1 MKDEMKHRKRR
12 IVLSTLAMRR
22 FLAVLLCVAMVVS
35 LFVDIAAD
43 AKSAGNIQTVTTAVE
58 SLVSAP
64 VASEGMKVS
73 APVEID
79 RRVETKVNLSD
90 SHIEETK
97 AVPEASNMQLDSQFG
112 DIQLRAQRAAKTVYY
127 VGVTP
132 PDYGDVVDN
141 YNDSS
146 QIATF
151 VAVPRPGCRFEF
163 WSEYFTDEDGKQ
175 KERLIQDADPYSST
189 YSWRVNTNGRTVI
202 AHFRKDG
209 EYFIW
214 QNVYSSKGSI
224 TITNNTIN
232 ECYKPGYELNI
243 VANAYNGYKV
253 VGIQWGYVVG
263 NGTEG
268 SENVEWQTISNG
280 NTASLIMPNHDIWI
294 QAVFYSTAEH
304 TVNLLTDG
312 NGTVTFKN
320 SNATTGTFREGDVVE
335 VTVKPKQYYRL
346 SSITGLYSEFD
357 LETYSFIMPDI
368 DLNLN
373 FGFKYAATVYEV
385 KLACNAKN
393 YVDYQVELIDEANQ
407 ICKATT
413 SVKSDY
419 IHNLAFQGWYD
430 FVDENNMTLLSTD
443 TEYTF
448 RLDRTFTLAAVYA
461 SGHMLYLSQSNAGVL
476 SAKPQ
481 KDCYVPGETVR
492 LFAVPKDNY
501 YLDGYSKADYI
512 NGELSEFEKIDGD
525 TIVFGN
531 NVIAVKADF
540 IPYLVCNVTANIP
553 EAGKVTGTGKYRK
566 GDTIVFEA
574 TPNEGY
580 VFRYWANKSD
590 ETGIISENPTY
601 TYKVNSDKGGEINL
615 VAVFQELPKYTITAT
630 PNSTYGTVEG
640 AGTYHK
646 GAKATLT
653 ATPNNNCV
661 FVNWT
666 ENGNVVST
674 DSTYTFE
681 VTQNRTLIAV
691 FKPEIVTV
699 SAVANEA
706 AFGSVSGAGVYNK
719 GTSVTLTAT
728 ANTGYRFINW
738 TEENTIVSSKADY
751 SFTAERD
758 INLIANFVVDED
770 TIDVSANNDKYGS
783 VSGGGTYQKGKP
795 VTLTATANNGYIF
808 VNWTENGNVVSTD
821 ATYSFLMA
829 NARTLVAN
837 FKPKTF
843 NVTVSASP
851 SEGGTVEKSGSC
863 EYDTPVTVKATP
875 AEGYRFLNWSEGGNP
890 VSTNAEFSFT
900 VSKDRALTAIFEK
913 IVYYNIGVSPAP
925 LNYGT
930 VTGGGRYEAKTTVDV
945 EAIPKAGF
953 IFTNWTENGTVVSE
967 KAKYTFT
974 ASANRT
980 LVANFAV
987 DLREI
992 KVSTSDATLG
1002 SVSGGGN
1009 IQVGQVATVIATAN
1023 QNCRFVNWT
1032 ENGVPVST
1040 KATFEFTVEKERNLV
1055 AVFEE
1060 IGKVTINAVSS
1071 DDKLGSVSGGGTH
1084 YVGSWV
1090 ELVATAS
1097 DNCRFV
1103 SWTENGEVVS
1113 SSAEY
1118 SFEASKTRTL
1128 VANFEMIMYTIS
1140 AEPNNSAYGTVE
1152 GAGSY
1157 QQGSTVELKATAAE
1171 GYRFVKW
1178 TEDGKLVSSYAS
1190 YKFECT
1196 SKRNLVAVFEA
1207 IPTFTVTVS
1216 SNDSTLG
1223 TVSGGGSVYEG
1234 KPVTVTASANKY
1246 CLFVEWTMNDK
1257 SVSTNATYDFV
1268 PENDCALVAVFAKD
1282 MAKVTVASNDTTFGS
1297 VSGGGEFQK
1306 GSDVTVK
1313 ATAADDDHRFVNW
1326 TENGEEVST
1335 SPEYLFTLEKDIAL
1349 VANFKKIERCTV
1361 EAVSS
1366 NEAAG
1371 SVTGGGVFEV
1381 GGTATLI
1388 AQPGEEGIFVN
1399 WTENGTE
1406 VCTTPTYSF
1415 TVENDRNLVAN
1426 FKVKTYTIQVQANDS
1441 SYGSVSGGGDFT
1453 KGQTATVTATAEN
1466 GYLFDHWESNGTNV
1480 SNQSSYPFNVTGSVV
1495 LVAVFKEDP
1504 NGVRYPLAINDVRV
1518 TSKNKDNIKGYG
1530 ITGTITY
1537 EGNSKKGTLTLNNA
1551 KIENTNYSCIK
1562 CYEGLELTIRL
1573 IGDNS
1578 IVLNT
1583 DDDVLTAGINKD
1595 GYELITITGSG
1606 KLTISG
1612 GRFGINS
1619 NGPLAINGSTVEI
1632 TLYNKNSAGL
1642 HIGGNI
1648 DVSEKSNIKVTADS
1662 FGVYCGARSVTLSD
1676 GSELNVTTKA
1686 QKSSPADCMYIS
1698 HDLVVNEGCKLTIQG
1713 NTENGIHTYGGV
1725 VKILS
1730 SEVSV
1735 SALNSAIEAYSGIT
1749 LGDGI
1754 AIVIPAGGQI
1764 SDDVIWIKILDADGN
1779 VAKDVTLT
1787 KGITINATASSKEAG
1802 TVEGAGCYAQ
1812 GAGTTVK
1819 LKAIPNE
1826 GYEFVNWTEGTQIVS
1841 DKAAYE
1847 FSLQDERTLVANF
1860 RKKKFTIKFMNADGT
1875 VLQSEMV
1882 EYGVKPVYNRQ
1893 TPTKAATKQYTYTFA
1908 GWDREIIEVA
1918 GDATY
1923 TATYDYKVNSYR
1935 IRFVNDDG
1943 TELQSE
1949 MVEYGVKP
1957 VYNGLTPTKEATKQY
1972 TYTFA
1977 GWDSEIIEVAGDAT
1991 YTATYDYKVNSYRIR
2006 FVDGDG
2012 KELQSSMVEYGVV
2025 PQYTGE
2031 EPARPKTA
2039 QYTWIF
2045 AGWDKSVVAVTGEET
2060 YKAVFSD
2067 KLNTYKIRFV
2077 DEDGT
2082 ELQSEV
2088 LDFGTKPVY
2097 SGKTPAKAATK
2108 QYTYTFAGW
2117 DNEVIAVAGDATYTA
2132 KYDSKINSYQ
2142 AVFDS
2147 NGGSEVSAKTV
2158 EYGSKLENVA
2168 EPVRKG
2174 FDFIGWFTDAACT
2187 KKVDFT
2193 APITDD
2199 CKFYAGWEEVFFTVT
2214 GDTSWDVKSG
2224 KDFHIHVTRSRNDD
2238 ILFGMFGG
2246 ILLDGK
2252 PVDGKYFK
2260 AVKGSI
2266 DLTVSSE
2273 LLKTIE
2279 DGNHEITV
2287 LIGDTSVTA
2296 KVAVSNDVGASEK
2309 VEAPKTADTL
2319 PVAILLFLVLAAL
2332 VMSGVVLYRRKNAR
2346 A

>member
-1 MKDEMKHRKRR
+1 MKVKIKHWMQGICPKHH
-12 IVLSTLAMRR
+12 AMRR
-22 FLAVLLCVAMVVS
+22 VLAVLLCVVMVGG
-35 LFVDIAAD
+35 LFVDSTAD

-79 RRVETKVNLSD
+79 SRVETKVNLSD
-90 SHIEETK
+90 SHIEGTK

-112 DIQLRAQRAAKTVYY
+112 DMQLRAQRAAKNVYY

-141 YNDSS
+141 YNASS
-146 QIATF
+146 QIATL

-163 WSEYFTDEDGKQ
+163 WSEYFTDEDGKE
-175 KERLIQDADPYSST
+175 KERLIQDEDPYSST

-224 TITNNTIN
+224 TITNNTEN
-232 ECYKPGYELNI
+232 ESYKPGYELNI

-268 SENVEWQTISNG
+268 NENVEWQTISNG
-280 NTASLIMPNHDIWI
+280 NTASLKMPNHDIWI

-304 TVNLLTDG
+304 TVSLSTDG

-373 FGFKYAATVYEV
+373 FGFKYAATAYEV
-385 KLACNAKN
+385 KLVTNAKN
-393 YVDYQVELIDEANQ
+393 YVDYQVEVLDEANQ

-419 IHNLAFQGWYD
+419 IHYFAFLGWYD
-430 FVDENNMTLLSTD
+430 YVDANNMTLLSTD
-443 TEYTF
+443 TEYIF
-448 RLDRTFTLAAVYA
+448 RLDRNFTLAALYA
-461 SGHMLYLSQSNAGVL
+461 NGKMLYLAQTDAGVL
-476 SAKPQ
+476 SAMPQ

-525 TIVFGN
+525 TIVFGD

-540 IPYLVCNVTANIP
+540 IPYVICNVTANIP

-590 ETGIISENPTY
+590 ETGMISDKTTY

-706 AFGSVSGAGVYNK
+706 AFGSVSGAGVFSK
-719 GTSVTLTAT
+719 GMSVTLTAT
-728 ANTGYRFINW
+728 ANTGYRFVNW
-738 TEENTIVSSKADY
+738 TEGNTIVSSKADY
-751 SFTAERD
+751 PFTAERD

-770 TIDVSANNDKYGS
+770 TIDVSSNNDKYGS
-783 VSGGGTYQKGKP
+783 VSGGGTYQKGKN
-795 VTLTATANNGYIF
+795 VEVTATANEGYEF

-843 NVTVSASP
+843 NVTISASP
-851 SEGGTVEKSGSC
+851 SEGGTVEKSGTC
-863 EYDTPVTVKATP
+863 EYDTEVNVKATP

-890 VSTNAEFSFT
+890 VSTNAEFSFM

-913 IVYYNIGVSPAP
+913 IVYYNIGVSPAS
-925 LNYGT
+925 LDYGT
-930 VTGGGRYEAKTTVDV
+930 VTGGGLYEAKTPV
-945 EAIPKAGF
+945 EVVAIPKKGF

-980 LVANFAV
+980 LVAHFDV
-987 DLREI
+987 DYREI
-992 KVSTSDATLG
+992 NVSTSDVTLG
-1002 SVSGGGN
+1002 SVSGGGR
-1009 IQVGQVATVIATAN
+1009 IQVGQKATVIATAN

-1032 ENGVPVST
+1032 ENGVPVT
-1040 KATFEFTVEKERNLV
+1040 TDATYEFTVEKEWNLV

-1071 DDKLGSVSGGGTH
+1071 DSNLGSVSGGGTH
-1084 YVGSWV
+1084 YVGSKV
-1090 ELVATAS
+1090 TLVATAFK
-1097 DNCRFV
+1097 NCRFV

-1113 SSAEY
+1113 SSVEFIFTAEQ
-1118 SFEASKTRTL
+1118 TRSL
-1128 VANFEMIMYTIS
+1128 VANFEKIMYTIS
-1140 AEPNNSAYGTVE
+1140 AEPNNSAYGTVT
-1152 GAGSY
+1152 GAGDY
-1157 QQGSTVELKATAAE
+1157 QQGVTVNLTATASK

-1178 TEDGKLVSSYAS
+1178 TEDGQPVSSNAS
-1190 YKFECT
+1190 YSFECKT
-1196 SKRNLVAVFEA
+1196 NRNIVAVFEA

-1223 TVSGGGSVYEG
+1223 SVSGGGKVYEG
-1234 KPVTVTASANKY
+1234 KTVTVTATAMEY
-1246 CLFVEWTMNDK
+1246 CLFVEWQMNGK
-1257 SVSTNATYDFV
+1257 SVSTNPTYTFA
-1268 PENDCALVAVFAKD
+1268 PNSDCTLVAVFAEDK
-1282 MAKVTVASNDTTFGS
+1282 AKVTVASNDTTFGS

-1306 GSDVTVK
+1306 GSDVTVI

-1335 SPEYLFTLEKDIAL
+1335 SSEYKFTLEKDIAL
-1349 VANFKKIERCTV
+1349 VANFKKIERYTV

-1366 NEAAG
+1366 NDAAG
-1371 SVTGGGVFEV
+1371 SVLVIRGPIFEV
-1381 GGTATLI
+1381 GDRAILL
-1388 AQPGEEGIFVN
+1388 ARPGEEGIFEN
-1399 WTENGTE
+1399 WTENGTV
-1406 VCTTPTYSF
+1406 VCTTPAYSF
-1415 TVENDRNLVAN
+1415 IVENDRNLVAN
-1426 FKVKTYTIQVQANDS
+1426 FKLKTYTVQVQANYS

-1466 GYLFDHWESNGTNV
+1466 GYLFDHWDLNGNNESD
-1480 SNQSSYPFNVTGSVV
+1480 QSSYSFAVSGDVA

-1504 NGVRYPLAINDVRV
+1504 NGVSYPLSVCGIKV
-1518 TSKNKDNIKGYG
+1518 TSKNKDDIMGDGTVTYKGDA
-1530 ITGTITY
+1530 
-1537 EGNSKKGTLTLNNA
+1537 KKGTLTLNNA
-1551 KIENTNYSCIK
+1551 NLKYFDDCIL
-1562 CYEGLELTIRL
+1562 CGEGLELTIYL
-1573 IGDNS
+1573 VGDNS
-1578 IVLNT
+1578 IT
-1583 DDDVLTAGINKD
+1583 SDWCGIFKEK
-1595 GYELITITGSG
+1595 GFELITITGSG
-1606 KLTISG
+1606 KLTITG
-1612 GRFGINS
+1612 GTAGVS
-1619 NGPLAINGSTVEI
+1619 SDGYLAIKGSTIVI
-1632 TLYNKNSAGL
+1632 SLDRKNSRGFYV
-1642 HIGGNI
+1642 GGGI
-1648 DVSEKSNIKVTADS
+1648 EVSENSDITVTAD
-1662 FGVYCGARSVTLSD
+1662 FCAVYCSLGTVTVSD
-1676 GSELNVTTKA
+1676 GSELKLTTTG
-1686 QKSSPADCMYIS
+1686 QKSESQYCLYAR
-1698 HDLVVNEGCKLTIQG
+1698 HGLVVNDGCKLTVKG
-1713 NTENGIHTYGGV
+1713 NSLNGIKTGDGWS
-1725 VKILS
+1725 VKLLS
-1730 SEVSV
+1730 PEVSI
-1735 SALNSAIEAYSGIT
+1735 SALNSAIEAPSGIT
-1749 LGDGI
+1749 LGNGI
-1754 AIVIPAGGQI
+1754 MIATPAGGQI
-1764 SDDVIWIKILDADGN
+1764 SNDGERIVDADGN

-1826 GYEFVNWTEGTQIVS
+1826 GYEFVSWTENGQIVS

-1860 RKKKFTIKFMNADGT
+1860 LKKKFTITFRNDDGT
-1875 VLQSEMV
+1875 KLQSETV
-1882 EYGVKPVYNRQ
+1882 EYGVKPVYNGK

-1908 GWDREIIEVA
+1908 GWDSEIIEVA

-1923 TATYDYKVNSYR
+1923 TATYDHKVNSYR

-1957 VYNGLTPTKEATKQY
+1957 VYNGKTPTKAATKQY

-1977 GWDSEIIEVAGDAT
+1977 AWDSEIIEVVGDAT
-1991 YTATYDYKVNSYRIR
+1991 YTATYDHKVNSYRIR
-2006 FVDGDG
+2006 FVND
-2012 KELQSSMVEYGVV
+2012 
-2025 PQYTGE
+2025 
-2031 EPARPKTA
+2031 
-2039 QYTWIF
+2039 
-2045 AGWDKSVVAVTGEET
+2045 
-2060 YKAVFSD
+2060 
-2067 KLNTYKIRFV
+2067 
-2077 DEDGT
+2077 DGT

-2088 LDFGTKPVY
+2088 LDFGAKPVY
-2097 SGKTPAKAATK
+2097 NGKTPAKAATK

-2132 KYDSKINSYQ
+2132 KYDSKLNSYQ
-2142 AVFDS
+2142 VAFEA
-2147 NGGSEVSAKTV
+2147 NGGSEISAKTV

-2168 EPVRKG
+2168 DPVRKG

-2187 KKVDFT
+2187 KKADLT

-2273 LLKTIE
+2273 LFKTIE

-2296 KVAVSNDVGASEK
+2296 KVAVSNDTGRNEAID
-2309 VEAPKTADTL
+2309 APKTGDTTPTL
-2319 PVAILLFLVLAAL
+2319 VLMFLVLAAL
-2332 VMSGVVLYRRKNAR
+2332 LMSGVVLYRRKNAR

>member
-43 AKSAGNIQTVTTAVE
+43 AKSDRSNQSTLSVTEQTASVSVATE
-58 SLVSAP
+58 SSLVSVPVAVEQS
-64 VASEGMKVS
+64 VASEQPADLLLESGMLQEGLLQGT
-73 APVEID
+73 PVKI
-79 RRVETKVNLSD
+79 
-90 SHIEETK
+90 
-97 AVPEASNMQLDSQFG
+97 SNAL
-112 DIQLRAQRAAKTVYY
+112 AANTDPYILY
-127 VGVTP
+127 GVHTEC
-132 PDYGDVVDN
+132 GTVDN
-141 YNDSS
+141 NYNP
-146 QIATF
+146 ATR
-151 VAVPRPGCRFEF
+151 VATLTAQPYSGCKFLCWAEK
-163 WSEYFTDEDGKQ
+163 YVDDEGKDRI
-175 KERLIQDADPYSST
+175 RLIQDKNP
-189 YSWRVNTNGRTVI
+189 TNLVYQWTVTTTGRELY
-202 AHFRKDG
+202 A
-209 EYFIW
+209 YFIKEGLYYTW
-214 QNVYSSKGSI
+214 DNNDCSEKGTVYYNDDPAPKTGFAPGTKL
-224 TITNNTIN
+224 TITAEAKT
-232 ECYKPGYELNI
+232 
-243 VANAYNGYKV
+243 GYKV
-253 VGIQWGYVVG
+253 VGIEYAYISRLANEKEEDVEWHKFTGESITLTMPASDVWVRGIFYSTTKRKVTLKTNGHGTVTFKGTDSTEKYFSEGDIVEVTVTPEFHYRLSEIKGLYSPFDVATNSFEMQDIDTELTFNFTYNTNEYAVVLKPSSYHNYLDENLTLLDKSNQLVQFSCSIKEEYKKLLVFEGWYEVVG
-263 NGTEG
+263 DNQVFVSSDPVYTFRATRDITLMARVNPGYRIFTAPSQADKITVVPNKDCYLPGEKVTLIATPNDGLYLDKFLMGEYDAEGNLGETYDIEGDTITIGNHHIAVIAQFLQYNIAEIEANDSKAGTVSGSGYYKPNETVKISAIPNEG
-268 SENVEWQTISNG
+268 YEFVEWQNKSNG
-280 NTASLIMPNHDIWI
+280 NTASYEP
-294 QAVFYSTAEH
+294 T
-304 TVNLLTDG
+304 
-312 NGTVTFKN
+312 
-320 SNATTGTFREGDVVE
+320 
-335 VTVKPKQYYRL
+335 
-346 SSITGLYSEFD
+346 
-357 LETYSFIMPDI
+357 LEQ
-368 DLNLN
+368 N
-373 FGFKYAATVYEV
+373 FGDRNGAA
-385 KLACNAKN
+385 
-393 YVDYQVELIDEANQ
+393 I
-407 ICKATT
+407 
-413 SVKSDY
+413 
-419 IHNLAFQGWYD
+419 
-430 FVDENNMTLLSTD
+430 
-443 TEYTF
+443 
-448 RLDRTFTLAAVYA
+448 R
-461 SGHMLYLSQSNAGVL
+461 
-476 SAKPQ
+476 
-481 KDCYVPGETVR
+481 
-492 LFAVPKDNY
+492 
-501 YLDGYSKADYI
+501 
-512 NGELSEFEKIDGD
+512 
-525 TIVFGN
+525 
-531 NVIAVKADF
+531 
-540 IPYLVCNVTANIP
+540 
-553 EAGKVTGTGKYRK
+553 
-566 GDTIVFEA
+566 
-574 TPNEGY
+574 
-580 VFRYWANKSD
+580 
-590 ETGIISENPTY
+590 
-601 TYKVNSDKGGEINL
+601 L
-615 VAVFQELPKYTITAT
+615 VAIFRALPKYTITAK
-630 PNSTYGTVEG
+630 SDSEYGTVTGGGE
-640 AGTYHK
+640 YYK
-646 GAKATLT
+646 GSTATLI
-653 ATPNNNCV
+653 ATPKDNCY
-661 FVNWT
+661 FEGWT

-674 DSTYTFE
+674 NAKYEFPVDK
-681 VTQNRTLIAV
+681 NRTLIAV
-691 FKPEIVTV
+691 FKQETVTV
-699 SAVANEA
+699 LASPNNTAY
-706 AFGSVSGAGVYNK
+706 GSVTGASTYTK
-719 GTSVTLTAT
+719 GSQVNLIAT

-738 TEENTIVSSKADY
+738 TEENTIVCSEANY
-751 SFTAERD
+751 SFTAKRD
-758 INLIANFVVDED
+758 VNLIANFVVDED
-770 TIDVSANNDKYGS
+770 TIAVSANNDKYGS

-821 ATYSFLMA
+821 ATYSFPME

-913 IVYYNIGVSPAP
+913 IVYYNIGLSPAP

-980 LVANFAV
+980 LVAHFDV
-987 DLREI
+987 DYREI

-1009 IQVGQVATVIATAN
+1009 IQVGQKAKVIATAN

-1040 KATFEFTVEKERNLV
+1040 DAIFEFTVEKERNLV

-1060 IGKVTINAVSS
+1060 IGKVTINAVPS
-1071 DDKLGSVSGGGTH
+1071 DDTLGSVSGGGTH
-1084 YVGSWV
+1084 YIDSTVK
-1090 ELVATAS
+1090 LVATAF

-1118 SFEASKTRTL
+1118 SFTASKTRTL
-1128 VANFEMIMYTIS
+1128 VANFEKIMYTIS

-1157 QQGSTVELKATAAE
+1157 QQGSTVVLTAKATD

-1178 TEDGKLVSSYAS
+1178 TEDGKLVYSKAS
-1190 YKFECT
+1190 YSFECA

-1223 TVSGGGSVYEG
+1223 SVSGGGSVYEG
-1234 KPVTVTASANKY
+1234 EPVTVTARANKY
-1246 CLFVEWTMNDK
+1246 CLFVEWQMNGER
-1257 SVSTNATYDFV
+1257 VSTDSNYRFV
-1268 PENDCALVAVFAKD
+1268 PEDNCALVAVFAED
-1282 MAKVTVASNDTTFGS
+1282 MAKVNVTSNDTTFGS

-1326 TENGEEVST
+1326 TENGEQVST
-1335 SPEYLFTLEKDIAL
+1335 SPEYKFTLEKDIAL

-1366 NEAAG
+1366 NDAAG

-1399 WTENGTE
+1399 WTENGIV
-1406 VCTTPTYSF
+1406 VCTTPTYPF

-1480 SNQSSYPFNVTGSVV
+1480 SNQSSYSFNVTGSVV

-1504 NGVRYPLAINDVRV
+1504 NGIKYPLEVCGVWV
-1518 TSKNKDNIKGYG
+1518 TSKNKDSIKGNN
-1530 ITGTITY
+1530 ITGTVTY
-1537 EGNSKKGTLTLNNA
+1537 EGDAKKGTLTLNNA
-1551 KIENTNYSCIK
+1551 KLECSGSCIE
-1562 CYEGLELTIRL
+1562 CGAGLELTIRL
-1573 IGDNS
+1573 VGDNS
-1578 IVLNT
+1578 IRTYSSYENANIV
-1583 DDDVLTAGINKD
+1583 GIRKVS
-1595 GYELITITGSG
+1595 GVESITISGTG
-1606 KLTISG
+1606 KLTISNATNG
-1612 GRFGINS
+1612 VFS
-1619 NGPLAINGSTVEI
+1619 NGALAIKGSTIEI
-1632 TLYNKNSAGL
+1632 SSDRLNSVGFR
-1642 HIGGNI
+1642 IGGNI
-1648 DVSEKSNIKVTADS
+1648 NISEKSNITVTVDNETI
-1662 FGVYCGARSVTLSD
+1662 YCGTGTVTVSD
-1676 GSELNVTTKA
+1676 GSELNLTTKA
-1686 QKSSPADCMYIS
+1686 QKATSTECLDIRR
-1698 HDLVVNEGCKLTIQG
+1698 DFVVNDGCKLTIKG
-1713 NTENGIHTYGGV
+1713 NSEKGIYVRSGKV
-1725 VKILS
+1725 NLVS
-1730 SEVSV
+1730 SEVSI

-1754 AIVIPAGGQI
+1754 AIATPAGGRI
-1764 SDDVIWIKILDADGN
+1764 SNDGERIVDADGN

-1826 GYEFVNWTEGTQIVS
+1826 GYEFVSWTENGQIVS

-1860 RKKKFTIKFMNADGT
+1860 RKKKFTITFMNDDGT
-1875 VLQSEMV
+1875 KLQSEMV
-1882 EYGVKPVYNRQ
+1882 EYGVKPVYNGL
-1893 TPTKAATKQYTYTFA
+1893 TPTKEATKQYTYTFA
-1908 GWDREIIEVA
+1908 GWDSEIIEVA

-1977 GWDSEIIEVAGDAT
+1977 GWDSEMLEVAGDAT

-2045 AGWDKSVVAVTGEET
+2045 AGWDKSVVAVTDEET

-2097 SGKTPAKAATK
+2097 NGKTPAKAATK

-2174 FDFIGWFTDAACT
+2174 FDFVGWFTDAACT
-2187 KKVDFT
+2187 KKADLT
-2193 APITDD
+2193 APIMDD

-2273 LLKTIE
+2273 LFKTIE

-2287 LIGDTSVTA
+2287 LIGDTSVTT
-2296 KVAVSNDVGASEK
+2296 KVAVSNDTGASAE
-2309 VEAPKTADTL
+2309 VQAPKTGDTL
-2319 PVAILLFLVLAAL
+2319 PMVILLSLVLAAL
-2332 VMSGVVLYRRKNAR
+2332 LMSGVVLYRRKNAR